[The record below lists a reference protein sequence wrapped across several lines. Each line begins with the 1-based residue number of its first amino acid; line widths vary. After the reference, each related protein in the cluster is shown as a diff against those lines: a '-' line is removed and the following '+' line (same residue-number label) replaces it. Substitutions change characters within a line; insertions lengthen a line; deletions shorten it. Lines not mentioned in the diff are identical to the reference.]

1 MFFLFVY
8 LFIYLFIFLCF
19 MFFVLDESKVG
30 HLFFLYRIVRSRIE
44 KLASF
49 ETLVEHTID
58 GGIVLHN
65 LEW

>member
-8 LFIYLFIFLCF
+8 LFIYFLCF
-19 MFFVLDESKVG
+19 LFFVLDESKVG

-58 GGIVLHN
+58 GGIFLHN

>member
-8 LFIYLFIFLCF
+8 LFIYFLCF
-19 MFFVLDESKVG
+19 LFFVLDESKVG
-30 HLFFLYRIVRSRIE
+30 HLFFLYRIGRSRIE

-58 GGIVLHN
+58 GGIFLHN